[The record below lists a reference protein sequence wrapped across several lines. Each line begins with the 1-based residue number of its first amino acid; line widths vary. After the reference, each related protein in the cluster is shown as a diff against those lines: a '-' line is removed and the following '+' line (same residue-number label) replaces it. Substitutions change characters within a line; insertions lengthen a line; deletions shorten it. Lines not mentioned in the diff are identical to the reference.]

1 MNPHLDTRA
10 ARAFAA
16 LGAVGVTAAASAPS
30 AHAAHR
36 PKRVEPHAVRAH
48 HYTPTNPFAHE
59 YGVQRVQNGVHW
71 STRRRHVS
79 RAVRLVRAM
88 IEAGNDIARL
98 PYVWGGGHGSFTAS
112 GYDCSGS
119 VSYVLHAAG
128 VLSVP
133 ADSSTLM
140 SYGVPGRGKYVT
152 IYANAGH
159 AWMTIDGRRFDT
171 IALQETG
178 ARWSRTIPST
188 AGYVAVH
195 PKGL

>member
-1 MNPHLDTRA
+1 
-10 ARAFAA
+10 
-16 LGAVGVTAAASAPS
+16 
-30 AHAAHR
+30 
-36 PKRVEPHAVRAH
+36 
-48 HYTPTNPFAHE
+48 
-59 YGVQRVQNGVHW
+59 
-71 STRRRHVS
+71 
-79 RAVRLVRAM
+79 M
-88 IEAGNDIARL
+88 IEAGTDIARL

-128 VLSVP
+128 LLSVP
-133 ADSSTLM
+133 EDSSTLT
-140 SYGVPGRGKYVT
+140 SYGAPGRGKYVT
-152 IYANAGH
+152 IYANGGH

-178 ARWSRTIPST
+178 TRWSRTIPSA